1 MASNFDMNPEKF
13 RNTFQAINHGT
24 VMEAAARNLKKEM
37 MRDAEAASKAA
48 EGASRAVI
56 DMQDLE
62 QARTRR
68 GHNVERLTAATAG
81 GV

>member
-13 RNTFQAINHGT
+13 RNTFQAINPRT
-24 VMEAAARNLKKEM
+24 VMAAAARNLKKEM
-37 MRDAEAASKAA
+37 MRDAEAAAKAA

-62 QARTRR
+62 QARTRKQ
-68 GHNVERLTAATAG
+68 TAATR
-81 GV
+81 V

>member
-24 VMEAAARNLKKEM
+24 VMEAAARNLQKEM
-37 MRDAEAASKAA
+37 LRDAEAAARSA

-62 QARTRR
+62 QARSWWRAHRR
-68 GHNVERLTAATAG
+68 LRRSERH
-81 GV
+81 V

>member
-1 MASNFDMNPEKF
+1 MASNVNMDPEKF
-13 RNTFQAINHGT
+13 RNTFSAINHGT

-37 MRDAEAASKAA
+37 MRDADAAAKRA

-62 QARTRR
+62 QARTPQTP
-68 GHNVERLTAATAG
+68 HALEL
-81 GV
+81 

>member
-24 VMEAAARNLKKEM
+24 VMEAAARNLQKEM
-37 MRDAEAASKAA
+37 LRDAEAAAKAA

-62 QARTRR
+62 QARSSDTQQSRTNTPQR
-68 GHNVERLTAATAG
+68 PAHV
-81 GV
+81 